1 MTTTARP
8 RHAWVHVID
17 IEDTVTI
24 HLPDEATQRLKPP
37 PRRPR
42 LDDTVEQPAYGVPH
56 TIGIV
61 DGPPA
66 EDEEQ
71 RRFNDFYTA
80 TLPRGCGARHRSP
93 DQPGLFARLLRWIG
107 GRR

>member
-1 MTTTARP
+1 MTTTAGP
-8 RHAWVHVID
+8 RHAWVPVID

-42 LDDTVEQPAYGVPH
+42 LDDTVEQPAYEVPQ
-56 TIGIV
+56 TMGIV
-61 DGPPA
+61 YTAADA
-66 EDEEQ
+66 RVQQ
-71 RRFNDFYTA
+71 RFDDFYRA
-80 TLPRGCGARHRSP
+80 KHPAGRHRAARPGLLARLPR
-93 DQPGLFARLLRWIG
+93 WMG